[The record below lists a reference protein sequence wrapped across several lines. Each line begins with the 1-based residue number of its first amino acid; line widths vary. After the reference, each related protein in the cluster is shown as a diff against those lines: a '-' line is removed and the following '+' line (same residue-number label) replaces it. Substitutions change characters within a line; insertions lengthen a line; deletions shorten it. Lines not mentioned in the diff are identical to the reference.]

1 MKFENLKLKNIDY
14 VIRFSSKSKK
24 WTAKN
29 RLNHIIGFQM
39 AGKAV
44 HDFGYQ
50 QFTLGENCLY
60 FLNQKDDFT
69 VKVLEEP
76 HAYSVHFTTYEDIET
91 DSFCIKINNVDEIE
105 RLLEKIE
112 RQKNLSPIADNL
124 TSSYFYRLCSM
135 FDEICKKNYAPADA
149 RVKDAKEYMDLHFKE
164 KDCLDNVYTL
174 CNVSKRRFN
183 DLFKNAYNIT
193 PNRYIVER
201 KTDLAKQL
209 LKTSN
214 LSVRE
219 IAEACGFNDTY
230 YFCKVFKSETGCT
243 AKEFKNL

>member
-29 RLNHIIGFQM
+29 RLNHIIGFQIS
-39 AGKAV
+39 GKVA

-50 QFTLGENCLY
+50 QFMISEDCLY
-60 FLNQKDDFT
+60 FLNQKDDFE

-76 HAYSVHFTTYEDIET
+76 ISYSVHFTTYEDIET

-112 RQKNLSPIADNL
+112 KQKNLSPEADNL
-124 TSSYFYRLCSM
+124 ASSYFYRLCSI
-135 FDEICKKNYAPADA
+135 FDEICKKSYSPVDS
-149 RVKDAKEYMDLHFKE
+149 RVKNAKEYMDLHFKE
-164 KDCLDNVYTL
+164 KDCLDNVYKI

-183 DLFKNAYNIT
+183 DLFKNVYSIT
-193 PNRYIVER
+193 PNRYIVVR

-214 LSVRE
+214 LSVGE

-230 YFCKVFKSETGCT
+230 YFCKVFKSETGYT
-243 AKEFKNL
+243 AKEFRHL